1 MDQKG
6 LHVREKHTHSSYAI
20 ILPMGRGVG
29 VKEGGGGKW
38 CGPGGGVFIGL
49 LSDVRGPLCN

>member
-29 VKEGGGGKW
+29 VKEGGGEVSGV
-38 CGPGGGVFIGL
+38 GPGVESSLDF
-49 LSDVRGPLCN
+49 